1 MTLYMLDTNIV
12 IHALRKHPA
21 VLRHI
26 ARVSSDETCI
36 SAITAGE
43 ITFGFARSPTAHGQ
57 FVAYREL
64 LECVVVLP
72 WNQMVAD
79 TYGPLRAELV
89 SAGRSLSPLDLLI
102 VAHALAVGA
111 VLVTND
117 QAMHRLPGL
126 ETEDWTRNA

>member
-1 MTLYMLDTNIV
+1 MLDTNIV

-26 ARVSSDETCI
+26 ARVSADETCI

-57 FVAYREL
+57 RVAFREL
-64 LECVVVLP
+64 LGSVAVLP
-72 WNQMVAD
+72 WNQLVAD
-79 TYGPLRAELV
+79 TYGSLRAELV

-102 VAHALAVGA
+102 AAHALAIGA

-117 QAMHRLPGL
+117 QAMLRQTGIS
-126 ETEDWTRNA
+126 TEDWTRDV